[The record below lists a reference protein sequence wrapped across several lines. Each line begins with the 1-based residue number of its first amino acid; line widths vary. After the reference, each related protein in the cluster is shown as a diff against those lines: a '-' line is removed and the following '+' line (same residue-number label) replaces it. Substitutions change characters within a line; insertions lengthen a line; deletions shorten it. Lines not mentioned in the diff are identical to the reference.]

1 MLSQNAIEG
10 VESLFRKSVL
20 SSAASNNTVVISE
33 ISAEQSLS
41 DAGSHFVVLTISS
54 SLFKFLTLFHFG
66 KGNSLQEHFLGDET
80 KSSDSESQA
89 SFKDRFLEFGNM
101 CAGAMN
107 REMLKYF
114 SNLGM
119 STPYV
124 LHSPSLAYVPVL
136 NPGYVKHFNIQLSD
150 TASIVST
157 VCMCAYQPIDFTVSA
172 DEVEESTGELEFF

>member
-1 MLSQNAIEG
+1 MLSPNAIDGIET
-10 VESLFRKSVL
+10 LFRKSVV
-20 SSAASNNTVVISE
+20 SSITSSNEIVISE
-33 ISAEQSLS
+33 ISEEKSLKE
-41 DAGSHFVVLTISS
+41 AGSHFVVLTISS
-54 SLFKFLTLFHFG
+54 SLFKFLTFFHFG
-66 KGNSLQEHFLGDET
+66 DGNKLREHFLGNET
-80 KSSDSESQA
+80 AANESDSQA

-124 LHSPSLAYVPVL
+124 LHSPSLEYVPAL
-136 NPGYVKHFNIQLSD
+136 NPGYIRRFNIQLSD
-150 TASIVST
+150 TVNIIST

-172 DEVEESTGELEFF
+172 DEEVESTGELEFF